1 MQFCFRCLVFSDF
14 SDSQY
19 SVFKVQSGFSSVS
32 KISSSKWVRQ
42 PPILPYRL
50 QYSTFGRYGL
60 HRRVRDG
67 NGCYPIPYRHRKYLV
82 VWLFNNV
89 RAGNFTHTLGALL
102 CLALSFVVRSFVQ
115 ETSPYSNRLAP
126 QLASLA
132 AWRPVA
138 FLISVFLFLN
148 PCMQACRLSKQKS
161 CCTHFNNWT
170 VMQTL
175 LIPLERR

>member
-1 MQFCFRCLVFSDF
+1 MQFYFRCLVFSDF

-82 VWLFNNV
+82 VWLFHNV
-89 RAGNFTHTLGALL
+89 RAGNFTVLQPSHLVPGRVPYTNLL
-102 CLALSFVVRSFVQ
+102 PLQSLHASMQSF
-115 ETSPYSNRLAP
+115 ETKIL
-126 QLASLA
+126 LHSL
-132 AWRPVA
+132 
-138 FLISVFLFLN
+138 
-148 PCMQACRLSKQKS
+148 
-161 CCTHFNNWT
+161 
-170 VMQTL
+170 
-175 LIPLERR
+175 

>member
-67 NGCYPIPYRHRKYLV
+67 NGCYPIPYRHRKYPFVL
-82 VWLFNNV
+82 LFI
-89 RAGNFTHTLGALL
+89 RSCRKHTHTPSILL
-102 CLALSFVVRSFVQ
+102 RSTLSSVVHSFLQV
-115 ETSPYSNRLAP
+115 TLPSPQVTRCAP
-126 QLASLA
+126 HLVPGRVPYTNLLPSQSLH
-132 AWRPVA
+132 V
-138 FLISVFLFLN
+138 N
-148 PCMQACRLSKQKS
+148 MQACSFKRLLQE
-161 CCTHFNNWT
+161 
-170 VMQTL
+170 L
-175 LIPLERR
+175 

>member
-1 MQFCFRCLVFSDF
+1 MQFCFRCFVFSDF

-82 VWLFNNV
+82 VLLFI
-89 RAGNFTHTLGALL
+89 RSCRKHTRTPTVSLCVSLRELLRSPLGARSRFLYQSFYFSI
-102 CLALSFVVRSFVQ
+102 LACKHAVLRNKN
-115 ETSPYSNRLAP
+115 P
-126 QLASLA
+126 A
-132 AWRPVA
+132 A
-138 FLISVFLFLN
+138 L
-148 PCMQACRLSKQKS
+148 
-161 CCTHFNNWT
+161 
-170 VMQTL
+170 TL
-175 LIPLERR
+175 TTGQ

>member
-32 KISSSKWVRQ
+32 KISSSEWVRQ

-50 QYSTFGRYGL
+50 QYSTFGRYDL

-89 RAGNFTHTLGALL
+89 RAGNFTYTLSVLL
-102 CLALSFVVRSFVQ
+102 CLALSFVVHSFLQVTLPSPQ
-115 ETSPYSNRLAP
+115 VTRYAPHLVPGRVPYTNLLPSQSLHASMQSFETKIL
-126 QLASLA
+126 LHSL
-132 AWRPVA
+132 
-138 FLISVFLFLN
+138 
-148 PCMQACRLSKQKS
+148 
-161 CCTHFNNWT
+161 
-170 VMQTL
+170 
-175 LIPLERR
+175 

>member
-67 NGCYPIPYRHRKYLV
+67 NGCYPIPYRHRKYPFVL
-82 VWLFNNV
+82 LFHNV
-89 RAGNFTHTLGALL
+89 RAGNFTHTLGVLL
-102 CLALSFVVRSFVQ
+102 CLALSFVVHSFLQV
-115 ETSPYSNRLAP
+115 TLPSPQVTRYAP
-126 QLASLA
+126 HLVPGRVPYTNLLPSQSLHAS
-132 AWRPVA
+132 
-138 FLISVFLFLN
+138 
-148 PCMQACRLSKQKS
+148 MQACSFKRLLQE
-161 CCTHFNNWT
+161 
-170 VMQTL
+170 L
-175 LIPLERR
+175 

>member
-32 KISSSKWVRQ
+32 KISSSKWARQ

-82 VWLFNNV
+82 VWLFHNA
-89 RAGNFTHTLGALL
+89 RAGNFTHTPSILL
-102 CLALSFVVRSFVQ
+102 RSTLSSVVHSFLQV
-115 ETSPYSNRLAP
+115 TLPSPQVTRYAP
-126 QLASLA
+126 HLVPGRVPYTNLLPSQSLHAS
-132 AWRPVA
+132 
-138 FLISVFLFLN
+138 I
-148 PCMQACRLSKQKS
+148 QACSFKRLLQE
-161 CCTHFNNWT
+161 
-170 VMQTL
+170 L
-175 LIPLERR
+175 

>member
-82 VWLFNNV
+82 VWLFHNA
-89 RAGNFTHTLGALL
+89 RAGNFTHTLSVLL
-102 CLALSFVVRSFVQ
+102 CLTLSFVVHSFLQV
-115 ETSPYSNRLAP
+115 TLPSPQVTRYAP
-126 QLASLA
+126 HLVPGRVPYTNLLPSQSLHA
-132 AWRPVA
+132 R
-138 FLISVFLFLN
+138 
-148 PCMQACRLSKQKS
+148 MQACSFKRLLQE
-161 CCTHFNNWT
+161 
-170 VMQTL
+170 L
-175 LIPLERR
+175 

>member
-1 MQFCFRCLVFSDF
+1 MMGL
-14 SDSQY
+14 
-19 SVFKVQSGFSSVS
+19 SGLE
-32 KISSSKWVRQ
+32 
-42 PPILPYRL
+42 PPTSRL
-50 QYSTFGRYGL
+50 SG
-60 HRRVRDG
+60 
-67 NGCYPIPYRHRKYLV
+67 
-82 VWLFNNV
+82 
-89 RAGNFTHTLGALL
+89 
-102 CLALSFVVRSFVQ
+102 VRSNRLSYNPLMGPAATYSPVSSPIQYLRPIWSSPSCSGWERVLPHTVSPPEIFGCLTTFVQ

-126 QLASLA
+126 RLASLA

-148 PCMQACRLSKQKS
+148 PCMQACSLSKQKS

>member
-67 NGCYPIPYRHRKYLV
+67 NGCYPIPYHHRKYPFVL
-82 VWLFNNV
+82 LFHNV
-89 RAGNFTHTLGALL
+89 RAGNFTVLQP
-102 CLALSFVVRSFVQ
+102 SRSANCFAC
-115 ETSPYSNRLAP
+115 RLAP
-126 QLASLA
+126 GCVSYISLFVSQSLHAS
-132 AWRPVA
+132 
-138 FLISVFLFLN
+138 
-148 PCMQACRLSKQKS
+148 MQSFETKI
-161 CCTHFNNWT
+161 
-170 VMQTL
+170 L
-175 LIPLERR
+175 LQEL